1 MFFQVPFPLFAM
13 NPKCWLLEG
22 HVARLN
28 LPGVSL
34 AFDADRPADGLA
46 KIAVLDRPWPAAA
59 CWASAGSIQS
69 AAATTLTD
77 WHVRG
82 DDLIAVYETG
92 QPDAARLDLLWHA
105 ARPAAGDPWLARID
119 LLVSVRTDRLD
130 WRHDVR
136 LESVLPEVTVV
147 EKFDSTGNIF
157 AARGWSL
164 AVMVHPADLGRQELT
179 AEAATSAARRL
190 RQQLFRTES
199 LEKGVIL
206 RGRAR
211 AWFLPSG
218 VDQGCRGRMFCRVRR
233 GRSAA

>member
-1 MFFQVPFPLFAM
+1 M
-13 NPKCWLLEG
+13 NPKYWLLEG

-28 LPGVSL
+28 LPPVAL
-34 AFDADRPADGLA
+34 VFDGDRPADGLA
-46 KIAVLDRPWPAAA
+46 MISVLDRSWPGG
-59 CWASAGSIQS
+59 CLLGISGSIQS
-69 AAATTLTD
+69 AAASTLTD

-92 QPDAARLDLLWHA
+92 DPDAARVDLLWHA
-105 ARPAAGDPWLARID
+105 ARPTAEDPWLARLD

-136 LESVLPEVTVV
+136 LESVLPEVTAV
-147 EKFDSTGNIF
+147 EECDSLATVFTVGD
-157 AARGWSL
+157 WSL

-179 AEAATSAARRL
+179 AEAGTSATRRL
-190 RQQLFRTES
+190 QHRLFQTQS

-211 AWFLPSG
+211 AWFLPAG
-218 VDQGCRGRMFCRVRR
+218 VD
-233 GRSAA
+233 RSVLAAHFAAFAAADPPLD